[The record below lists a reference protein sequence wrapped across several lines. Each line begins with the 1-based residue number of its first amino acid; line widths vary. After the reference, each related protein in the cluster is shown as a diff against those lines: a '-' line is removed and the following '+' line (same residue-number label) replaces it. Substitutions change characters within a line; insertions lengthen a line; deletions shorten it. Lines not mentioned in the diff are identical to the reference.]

1 VRVVL
6 LGGRGFQSVN
16 DVRDV
21 IRSDVGKT
29 ARTELEMAFDVGAIV
44 GDGAELIALLA
55 ARKEER
61 DGVIE

>member
-6 LGGRGFQSVN
+6 LGGRGFQSVD
-16 DVRDV
+16 DVRDI
-21 IRSDVGKT
+21 IRSDVGKA
-29 ARTELEMAFDVGAIV
+29 ARPELEMAFDVGAIV
-44 GDGAELIALLA
+44 GDGARLVALLA